1 VHTPCFGDQE
11 KKKKNLVNKNQ
22 GWEPSIKSTRHM
34 RTQEDTTQRQI
45 KRKQSTTPCFG
56 DQEEKKKPCKYKSR
70 IGTHP
75 SKVQSKQEHK
85 WTQPQE
91 KTKAN
96 NLKKKEK
103 NLCK

>member
-1 VHTPCFGDQE
+1 
-11 KKKKNLVNKNQ
+11 
-22 GWEPSIKSTRHM
+22 M

-75 SKVQSKQEHK
+75 SKVQGK
-85 WTQPQE
+85 
-91 KTKAN
+91 
-96 NLKKKEK
+96 
-103 NLCK
+103 

>member
-1 VHTPCFGDQE
+1 MCILHALET
-11 KKKKNLVNKNQ
+11 KKKRRKAL
-22 GWEPSIKSTRHM
+22 WEPSIKSTRHM

-75 SKVQSKQEHK
+75 SKVQGK
-85 WTQPQE
+85 
-91 KTKAN
+91 
-96 NLKKKEK
+96 
-103 NLCK
+103 

>member
-1 VHTPCFGDQE
+1 
-11 KKKKNLVNKNQ
+11 
-22 GWEPSIKSTRHM
+22 M